1 MSQTRRLNTFAGPH
15 VQRHSAARHDAE
27 TLRRALACG
36 EAAVAPVWNS
46 RLLVHQ
52 CGSRRACL
60 LDPAHPAMA
69 GIGFEHLVLLGEFAG
84 RQVFAAEIDA
94 REEPCLEPGTGF
106 IDLRTAG
113 ATLPH
118 DEAGLLA
125 YAGALIAWRRRHRYC
140 GSCGAPAVP
149 RQAGHVMAC
158 TSADC
163 GAHSFPRIDPAVIVL
178 VTDGD
183 RALLGRQSSWPPG
196 RYSTVAGFVE
206 PGESLEDAAAREVLE
221 ETGIRVVAPEYHS
234 SQPWPF
240 PSSLMLGFTATAVST
255 EIHCADAELEDA
267 RWFTRAQVAA
277 GTPILPPP
285 LSIAYAL
292 IEHWFDAGWPTPLG
306 TIAERDGAA
315 RARW

>member
-178 VTDGD
+178 VH
-183 RALLGRQSSWPPG
+183 RAGRCLLGRQASWPEG
-196 RYSTVAGFVE
+196 RFSTIAGFVE
-206 PGESLEDAAAREVLE
+206 PGESLEDAVVREVHE
-221 ETGIRVVAPEYHS
+221 ETNIRVGECRYQG

-240 PSSLMLGFTATAVST
+240 PASMMLGFHAAGLSDD
-255 EIHCADAELEDA
+255 IRFNDGELVEA
-267 RWFTRAQVAA
+267 RWLTRDELRAGAVLMPPPESIARRLIEGWLAA
-277 GTPILPPP
+277 G
-285 LSIAYAL
+285 
-292 IEHWFDAGWPTPLG
+292 
-306 TIAERDGAA
+306 
-315 RARW
+315 